1 MRLIIFEPSA
11 FDEFGEW
18 GEIDRKTFKRLRA
31 LIIETA
37 RTPFDGTGKPEPLK
51 GNYRGCWSRRIT
63 SEHRLVYRVSDAA
76 IEIVTCRG
84 HYDD

>member
-1 MRLIIFEPSA
+1 MRLIVFEPSA

-18 GEIDRKTFKRLRA
+18 SEIDRKTFKRLRV
-31 LIIETA
+31 LIIETT
-37 RTPFDGTGKPEPLK
+37 RTPFEGTGKPEPLK

-63 SEHRLVYRVSDAA
+63 CEHRLVYRVSDNA

-84 HYDD
+84 HYED